1 MLNRIFVTRNFK
13 KWPNRHMMKK
23 SRYLIKVTLIGAL
36 GGLLFGYDTAVI
48 SGAIGFLET
57 KFGLDANMKGWAVS
71 SAILGC
77 IMGVAV
83 AGYVADKIGRKK
95 TMLITAFLFAISA
108 LGCAIAGSFTQ
119 LVIARI
125 IGGVGVGAASML
137 SPLYISEI
145 APAEKRGMLVSLY
158 QLAIVL
164 GINIVFFFNYMVAG
178 SHTEQWNIDTG
189 WRYMLG
195 SETVPALLF
204 LIALFF
210 VPESPRW
217 LSKKGRD
224 AEALDVLSRVN
235 SEVVAKK
242 IHKEIQEALG
252 HEKGTFKELFA
263 PGLRMAMIIGIF
275 LALFSQI
282 TGINAI
288 MYYAPEILKG
298 VGFGVDSAL
307 MQTVIIG
314 VINTIFT
321 FVAIKYIDKLG
332 RRTLLLWGVS
342 GMIICLFAI
351 GMLYQFELT
360 SGPWLLLFIL
370 GFVGCFATSL
380 GPIPWVLIS
389 EIFPTKTRGIAM
401 SLSIVVLWIGVM
413 LISQFTPVLLEELGA
428 GYTFWLFM
436 VNAIILVIFTYKM
449 IPETK
454 GKTLEEIE
462 MSWKKDA

>member
-1 MLNRIFVTRNFK
+1 
-13 KWPNRHMMKK
+13 MKK
-23 SRYLIKVTLIGAL
+23 SRYLITITLIGAL

-57 KFGLDANMKGWAVS
+57 KFNLDANMKGWAVS
-71 SAILGC
+71 CAIVGC
-77 IMGVAV
+77 IFGVAF
-83 AGYVADKIGRKK
+83 AGYIADRIGRKK
-95 TMLITAFLFAISA
+95 TLIMTAILFAISA
-108 LGCAIAGSFTQ
+108 IGCAISINFTQ

-145 APAEKRGMLVSLY
+145 APANKRGMLVSLY
-158 QLAIVL
+158 QLAIVV
-164 GINIVFFFNYMVAG
+164 GINIVFFANYMIAASNTV
-178 SHTEQWNIDTG
+178 QWNIDVG

-195 SETVPALLF
+195 SETIPAVLF
-204 LIALFF
+204 LLALFL

-224 AEALDVLSRVN
+224 TEAFDVLSKINSNEVATRVLG
-235 SEVVAKK
+235 
-242 IHKEIQEALG
+242 EIKASLDNET
-252 HEKGTFKELFA
+252 GTFWELFT
-263 PGLRMAMIIGIF
+263 PGLRVAMVIGIF

-298 VGFGVDSAL
+298 AGFGVDSAL

-314 VINTIFT
+314 LINTLFT

-332 RRTLLLWGVS
+332 RRTLLIWGVS
-342 GMIICLFAI
+342 GMLISLLGIGVLFQT
-351 GMLYQFELT
+351 GLT
-360 SGPWLLLFIL
+360 SGPWLLILIL
-370 GFVGCFATSL
+370 GFVACFGSSL

-389 EIFPTKTRGIAM
+389 EIFPTKNRGVAM
-401 SLSIVVLWIGVM
+401 SLSIMILWIGVW
-413 LISQFTPVLLEELGA
+413 LISQFTPVLLERIGP
-428 GYTFWLFM
+428 GYTFWLFAF
-436 VNAIILVIFTYKM
+436 NAILLLIFSVRV

-462 MSWKKDA
+462 QSWKKA

>member
-1 MLNRIFVTRNFK
+1 MI
-13 KWPNRHMMKK
+13 
-23 SRYLIKVTLIGAL
+23 TLIGAL

-48 SGAIGFLET
+48 SGAIGFMET
-57 KFGLDANMKGWAVS
+57 KFSLSADMKGWAVS
-71 SAILGC
+71 CAIVGC
-77 IMGVAV
+77 IIGVAI

-95 TMLITAFLFAISA
+95 TLIITAFLFAISA
-108 LGCAIAGSFTQ
+108 IGCALSETFTQ
-119 LVIARI
+119 LVIARM

-145 APAEKRGMLVSLY
+145 APAHKRGMLVSLY
-158 QLAIVL
+158 QLAIVV
-164 GINIVFFFNYMVAG
+164 GINIVFFFNYIVAG
-178 SHTEQWNIDTG
+178 LYGEQWNVEMG

-195 SETVPALLF
+195 SETIPALLF

-217 LSKKGRD
+217 LSKEGRD
-224 AEALDVLSRVN
+224 AEALAILRKIN
-235 SEVVAKK
+235 SDETAKK
-242 IHKEIQEALG
+242 VHNEIKLALG
-252 HEKGTFKELFA
+252 HEKGNLKELFA
-263 PGLRMAMIIGIF
+263 PGLRIAMTIGIV

-298 VGFGVDSAL
+298 GGFGVDSAL

-314 VINTIFT
+314 LINTIFT

-342 GMIICLFAI
+342 GMTLCLLGI
-351 GMLYQFELT
+351 GALFYLGMT
-360 SGPWLLLFIL
+360 TGPWVLILIL

-401 SLSIVVLWIGVM
+401 SLSIMVLWVGVWF
-413 LISQFTPVLLEELGA
+413 ISQFTPVLLEKIGGA
-428 GYTFWLFM
+428 FTFWLFM
-436 VNAIILVIFTYKM
+436 VNAIILLVFTYKM

-462 MSWKKDA
+462 LSWTTDDELK

>member
-1 MLNRIFVTRNFK
+1 
-13 KWPNRHMMKK
+13 MKN
-23 SRYLIKVTLIGAL
+23 STYLVMITLIGAF

-48 SGAIGFLET
+48 SGAIGFLES
-57 KFGLDANMKGWAVS
+57 KFQLDSTMKGWAVS
-71 SAILGC
+71 SAIVGC
-77 IMGVAV
+77 IIGVAI
-83 AGYVADKIGRKK
+83 AGYVADSIGRKK
-95 TMLITAFLFAISA
+95 TLIITALLFAISA
-108 LGCAIAGSFTQ
+108 IGCAVAVSFSQ

-125 IGGVGVGAASML
+125 IGGLGVGAASML

-145 APAEKRGMLVSLY
+145 APADMRGMLVSLY
-158 QLAIVL
+158 QLAIVV
-164 GINIVFFFNYMVAG
+164 GINIVFFANYMIAG
-178 SHTEQWNIDTG
+178 SNTEQWNIDMG

-195 SETVPALLF
+195 SETIPALLF

-217 LSKKGRD
+217 LSKQGRD
-224 AEALDVLSRVN
+224 VEALDVLSRVN
-235 SEVVAKK
+235 SKEVALK
-242 IHKEIQEALG
+242 IHGEIKNALAQE
-252 HEKGTFKELFA
+252 EGTFKELFA
-263 PGLRMAMIIGIF
+263 PGLRIAMIVGIF

-298 VGFGVDSAL
+298 AGFGVDSAL

-332 RRTLLLWGVS
+332 RRTLLIWGVS
-342 GMIICLFAI
+342 GMIACLLGI
-351 GMLYQFELT
+351 GVLFHLELT
-360 SGPWLLLFIL
+360 SGPWLLILIL
-370 GFVGCFATSL
+370 GFVACFGTSL

-389 EIFPTKTRGIAM
+389 EIFPTKNRGIAM
-401 SLSIVVLWIGVM
+401 SLSIMILWIGVW
-413 LISQFTPVLLEELGA
+413 LISQFTPALLEKMGA
-428 GYTFWLFM
+428 SYTFWLFAF
-436 VNAIILVIFTYKM
+436 NAVLLLLFTLKV

-462 MSWKKDA
+462 MSWKKE